1 MTSPSD
7 RRALLRLARDAIV
20 AHVTRA
26 AAPVTHVCDAT
37 ERPGAAFVTLHK
49 SGDLRG
55 CIGHVE
61 ANEPLGGVIA
71 RCAVAACS
79 ADSRFPPVDASELP
93 TLDLELSLLG
103 PLEPIAGP
111 DDIEIGRHGLVVEM
125 GWHRGLLLPQVASEW
140 HWDRETFLAQTC
152 HKAGLPSEAW
162 KSGAR
167 LWRFEA
173 EVFGEDLGNTK
184 DTKDTKE
191 ETGPRKRN

>member
-1 MTSPSD
+1 MTSLAD

-20 AHVTRA
+20 AHVTGT
-26 AAPVTHVCDAT
+26 AAPATHVCDAA

-61 ANEPLGGVIA
+61 ANEPLGTVIA

-79 ADSRFPPVDASELP
+79 ADPRFPAVDASELP
-93 TLDLELSLLG
+93 SLELELSLLG

-125 GWHRGLLLPQVASEW
+125 GWHRGLLLPQVAPEW
-140 HWDRETFLAQTC
+140 HWDRETFLAHTC
-152 HKAGLPSEAW
+152 QKAGLPRDAW
-162 KSGAR
+162 KSGAK

-173 EVFGEDLGNTK
+173 EVFGGDSENTK
-184 DTKDTKE
+184 DTKE
-191 ETGPRKRN
+191 NPRSPE